1 MKLVLLLTLCE
12 LGCGG
17 PAASSGGAGGGRR
30 RSKQGG
36 AAAEVKTVAR
46 IDGIAQCP
54 HPLGDSG
61 EWLVTRVTRAA
72 VAQRMGSDGSTL
84 GTVTGL
90 GETQTAE
97 GRSALAY
104 CAVPSPD
111 GARVAYTV
119 TSPAGWYGVEVRG
132 LEGGA
137 PVKLGPGVSP
147 AWSPDGSR
155 VAYLTFGETEPPAIV
170 LAEASSGRRAGAIPA
185 PQGTVLAS
193 PPAFSPDGERLAFSA
208 GPAQGASEFDVY
220 VVASGGG
227 PAKKLTRGGAWNLS
241 PAWSSDGARIV
252 YHSKREEGSDL
263 WAVPADGGDPT
274 RLLATPEEE
283 SDAVAWGAGLR
294 WVATVPS
301 TSDVYLYE
309 MGGGGAPRPERL
321 AETPTEERAGA
332 VTEGHDVVVV
342 RWTDDDSDLWA
353 QPLEGGDAWPLVTGP
368 TRDGFPGV
376 DPAGTVVAFL
386 RGGDDRTDVWVTPL
400 ERPTP
405 RALTTDGTAR
415 DGSAPRVSPDGTRVL
430 YVKLGTGRQ
439 KDALVL
445 QPIAGGPVARLIDEP
460 ETYAWDPSGSS
471 IVVSVY
477 ENDLPILYR
486 IRPDG
491 RGRKE
496 RLRGDIEG
504 LLLLGI
510 ATGGTDAIALDE
522 SAEPKILRVDL
533 RTGERRVELTLPGN
547 VDPASVSV
555 AFDPDMRHVVVAQNL
570 VRSEIREIAD
580 LAGMGPRP

>member
-1 MKLVLLLTLCE
+1 VKRAVPHALLAATVAASA
-12 LGCGG
+12 CGG
-17 PAASSGGAGGGRR
+17 STAPARRGGGRPA
-30 RSKQGG
+30 GG
-36 AAAEVKTVAR
+36 TAADGREVRTVAR
-46 IDGIAQCP
+46 IEGIAQCP

-61 EWLVTRVTRAA
+61 DWLVTRVTRAA
-72 VAQRMGSDGSTL
+72 VAQRLGADGSVS
-84 GTVTGL
+84 GTITGL
-90 GETQTAE
+90 GETETPE

-132 LEGGA
+132 LEGGT
-137 PVKLGPGVSP
+137 PVQLGAGVSP
-147 AWSPDGSR
+147 AWSPDGAR
-155 VAYLTFGETEPPAIV
+155 VAYLTFGEAEPAAIV
-170 LAEASSGRRAGAIPA
+170 LADATSGRRAGSIPA

-193 PPAFSPDGERLAFSA
+193 PPAWSPDGARIAFSA

-241 PAWSSDGARIV
+241 PAWSSDGSRVV

-263 WAVPADGGDPT
+263 WSVAADGGDPA
-274 RLLATPEEE
+274 RLFETAEEE
-283 SDAVAWGAGLR
+283 SDVVAWGPGLR

-309 MGGGGAPRPERL
+309 LGAGAARPERL

-332 VTEGHDVVVV
+332 VTEGHDVIVV
-342 RWTDDDSDLWA
+342 RWTDEDSDLWA

-376 DPAGTVVAFL
+376 DPAGTLVAFL
-386 RGGDDRTDVWVTPL
+386 RTDGERTDVWVTPL

-405 RALTTDGTAR
+405 RALTTDGAVR
-415 DGSAPRVSPDGTRVL
+415 DGSPPRVSPDGTRVL
-430 YVKLGTGRQ
+430 YVKLGSGRQ

-445 QPIAGGPVARLIDEP
+445 QPIAGGPAVRLVDEP

-477 ENDLPILYR
+477 ENDEPRLYR

-496 RLRGDIEG
+496 RLRGDLEG

-510 ATGGTDAIALDE
+510 ATGGGDAIALDE
-522 SAEPKILRVDL
+522 SDEPEILRVDL
-533 RTGERRVELTLPGN
+533 RTGDRRVELTLPGN

-555 AFDPDMRHVVVAQNL
+555 AFDPDLRHVVVAQNL
-570 VRSEIREIAD
+570 VRSEIRE
-580 LAGMGPRP
+580 LAEF